1 MSRFGKRRGYL
12 LRMGSDGKA
21 VKGRGASEQVANR
34 FLKRSYGVLHWEGID
49 EPIDEAGQ
57 PTRYLVEHP
66 RTILNKVDPPDLS
79 FPWSM
84 NVYQGCE
91 HGCSYCYARPT
102 HEYWGYSAGLDFE
115 RVIIVKRNAPEL
127 LEKALRHPKWAG
139 EPIMMSGAT
148 DPYQPVEREEQ
159 LTRRCL
165 EVFAKFRHPVSI
177 ITKNALVL
185 RDLDLLAA
193 LAADGLAQVAISLTT
208 LDEDLRR
215 VLEPR
220 TSTGANRVKAIAALT
235 EAGVPVHV
243 MVAPIIP
250 GLNDREVPA
259 LLKAAAE
266 AGALS
271 AGYTVLRTNGAVE
284 PIFRSWLE
292 QHFPDRAAKVIAQ
305 TSALH
310 GGRMNDSVSGR
321 RMKGEGPYAES
332 IKRVFTVFRRRYFG
346 DRVLPALDRTKFT
359 RPPEGQLDLFT

>member
-1 MSRFGKRRGYL
+1 
-12 LRMGSDGKA
+12 
-21 VKGRGASEQVANR
+21 
-34 FLKRSYGVLHWEGID
+34 
-49 EPIDEAGQ
+49 
-57 PTRYLVEHP
+57 
-66 RTILNKVDPPDLS
+66 
-79 FPWSM
+79 
-84 NVYQGCE
+84 
-91 HGCSYCYARPT
+91 
-102 HEYWGYSAGLDFE
+102 
-115 RVIIVKRNAPEL
+115 
-127 LEKALRHPKWAG
+127 
-139 EPIMMSGAT
+139 MMSGAT

-185 RDLDLLAA
+185 RDLDLFSA

-220 TSTGANRVKAIAALT
+220 TSTGANRLKAIAALT
-235 EAGVPVHV
+235 DAGVPVHV

-266 AGALS
+266 AGAVS

-284 PIFRSWLE
+284 QVFRTWLE

-310 GGRMNDSVSGR
+310 GGRMNDSQSGR
-321 RMKGEGPYAES
+321 RMRGEGAYAES
-332 IKRVFTVFRRRYFG
+332 IKRLFTVFRRRYFSG
-346 DRVLPALDRTKFT
+346 RGVPELDRSKFT
-359 RPPEGQLDLFT
+359 RPPEGQLDLFA

>member
-1 MSRFGKRRGYL
+1 MS
-12 LRMGSDGKA
+12 SDGKA
-21 VKGRGASEQVANR
+21 VKGRGASEQVENR
-34 FLKRSYGVLHWEGID
+34 FLKRHYGVLHWEGID
-49 EPIDEAGQ
+49 EPVDEQGRA
-57 PTRYLVEHP
+57 TRYLVEHP
-66 RTILNKVDPPDLS
+66 RTIMNKVDSPDLS

-84 NVYQGCE
+84 NAYQGCE

-165 EVFAKFRHPVSI
+165 EVFAKFKHPVSL

-185 RDLDLLAA
+185 RDVDLLSELASEG
-193 LAADGLAQVAISLTT
+193 LAAVAISLTT

-215 VLEPR
+215 VMEPR
-220 TSTGANRVKAIAALT
+220 TSTGANRVKVIEALSK
-235 EAGVPVHV
+235 AGVPVHV

-266 AGALS
+266 AGARS
-271 AGYTVLRTNGAVE
+271 ASYTVLRTNGAVE
-284 PIFRSWLE
+284 HVFRTWLQ

-305 TSALH
+305 TSELH

-332 IKRVFTVFRRRYFG
+332 IRRLFTVFRKRYFG
-346 DRVLPALDRTKFT
+346 DRTFPVLDRTKFI
-359 RPPEGQLDLFT
+359 RPPEGQLDLFK

>member
-1 MSRFGKRRGYL
+1 
-12 LRMGSDGKA
+12 
-21 VKGRGASEQVANR
+21 
-34 FLKRSYGVLHWEGID
+34 
-49 EPIDEAGQ
+49 
-57 PTRYLVEHP
+57 
-66 RTILNKVDPPDLS
+66 
-79 FPWSM
+79 
-84 NVYQGCE
+84 
-91 HGCSYCYARPT
+91 
-102 HEYWGYSAGLDFE
+102 
-115 RVIIVKRNAPEL
+115 
-127 LEKALRHPKWAG
+127 
-139 EPIMMSGAT
+139 
-148 DPYQPVEREEQ
+148 
-159 LTRRCL
+159 
-165 EVFAKFRHPVSI
+165 
-177 ITKNALVL
+177 LVL

-208 LDEDLRR
+208 LVEDLRR